1 MRRRDSQESP
11 MLRAPTAPSKWLT
24 LIATCLGL
32 GMLMID
38 TFVVNVAFPAIGRD
52 LNASLSTAEWTVTGY
67 VLVSGIFPVAM
78 GRVGDIFGRRRVY
91 ISGLALFIAASA
103 AAGLAPSIEALV
115 VARVFQGLGAATMM
129 PGTLAIITQA
139 FPPQQRGLAIG
150 IWGGVSGLGLIA
162 GPILG
167 GLLVRGDEWRWIFWV
182 NIPVGIVGLV
192 LAALFVPESR
202 DEKAARY
209 LDWRGLVTLSAAL
222 FLLLFGLN
230 RANDEGWTSPLILG
244 CFALGALLLTA
255 FVLVEQRVKAPL
267 VDLSLFRTPSFV
279 IACLSAGLFSM
290 AVFGSQPFTSLFM
303 QNYLGFSPL
312 KGGLGFIPATALV
325 AVLMPV
331 SGILGQKLGHRMRYI
346 IIAGSVS
353 VGISFLYLLR
363 LDTES
368 KYLDG
373 LLLPFLLRGLG
384 IGLVMS
390 ATSYAVVSAMPM
402 AKSGLAS
409 GTLTMARNIGTSAGV
424 AIFGAVFLNS
434 VDTNLPSD
442 LDAAGIAP
450 ARAEQVMVAARHL
463 SPARTGPE
471 EEVSRRGV
479 VDGFL
484 ALSVAGLGIVTLA
497 AASACFI
504 RYRPHAS
511 QTVVTT
517 AKPGAA
523 ATPNPAES

>member
-1 MRRRDSQESP
+1 

-52 LNASLSTAEWTVTGY
+52 LKASLSTAEWTVTGY
-67 VLVSGIFPVAM
+67 VLVTGIFPVAM
-78 GRVGDIFGRRRVY
+78 GRVGDIFGRRRIY
-91 ISGLALFIAASA
+91 MTGLVVFVFASA
-103 AAGLAPSIEALV
+103 GCGLSHSIELLV
-115 VARVFQGLGAATMM
+115 FFRVIQGLGAATMM
-129 PGTLAIITQA
+129 PGTLSIITQA
-139 FPPQQRGLAIG
+139 FPAHQRGLAIG

-167 GLLVRGDEWRWIFWV
+167 GLLVRGDNWRWIFWV
-182 NIPVGIVGLV
+182 NIPVGVVALV
-192 LAALFVPESR
+192 MAVLFVPESR
-202 DEKAARY
+202 DEKAPRY
-209 LDWRGLVTLSAAL
+209 LDWRGLIALSGSL

-230 RANDEGWTSPLILG
+230 RGNEEGWTSPLIIG
-244 CFALGALLLTA
+244 CFVAGTLCLPL
-255 FVLVEQRVKAPL
+255 FVMIERRVRAPL
-267 VDLSLFRTPSFV
+267 VDLTLFRTPAFV

-312 KGGLGFIPATALV
+312 QGGLGFLPATILV
-325 AVLMPV
+325 ALLMPV

-346 IIAGSVS
+346 IIAGSLS

-363 LDTES
+363 MDTDS
-368 KYLDG
+368 TYMGG
-373 LLLPFLLRGLG
+373 LFVPFIFRGLG

-390 ATSYAVVSAMPM
+390 ATSYAVVSSMPVN
-402 AKSGLAS
+402 KSGLAS

-424 AIFGAVFLNS
+424 AIFGAVFLHS
-434 VDTNLPSD
+434 VETNVPANLQS
-442 LDAAGIAP
+442 AGVPA
-450 ARAEQVMVAARHL
+450 ARAEQVVSRARHFV
-463 SPARTGPE
+463 PTVGGPE
-471 EEVSRRGV
+471 QDASENGI

-484 ALSVAGLGIVTLA
+484 AVSLAGLGIVSLA
-497 AASACFI
+497 AVSACFI

-511 QTVVTT
+511 Q
-517 AKPGAA
+517 AA
-523 ATPNPAES
+523 AASPSASPPPNTTVPAAPISRVEGA

>member
-1 MRRRDSQESP
+1 

-91 ISGLALFIAASA
+91 ISGLVLFILASA
-103 AAGLAPSIEALV
+103 ACGMAPSIEVLV
-115 VARVFQGLGAATMM
+115 VARVFQGVGAATMM
-129 PGTLAIITQA
+129 PGTLSIITQA

-182 NIPVGIVGLV
+182 NIPVGIVGLI
-192 LAALFVPESR
+192 LAALFIPESR
-202 DEKAARY
+202 DEKAPRY
-209 LDWRGLVTLSAAL
+209 LDWRGLATLSTAL

-230 RANDEGWTSPLILG
+230 RANEEGWTSPIILG
-244 CFALGALLLTA
+244 CFAIGALMLPA
-255 FVLVEQRVKAPL
+255 FVMVERRVKAPL

-303 QNYLGFSPL
+303 QNHLGFSPL
-312 KGGLGFIPATALV
+312 RGGLGFVPATALV
-325 AVLMPV
+325 AILMPV

-346 IIAGSVS
+346 IIAGSMS

-368 KYLDG
+368 HYLDG
-373 LLLPFLLRGLG
+373 LLLPFIFRGLG

-424 AIFGAVFLNS
+424 AIFGAVFLHS
-434 VDTNLPSD
+434 VDNNLPSD
-442 LDAAGIAP
+442 LEAAGVAP
-450 ARAEQVMVAARHL
+450 ARAEQVTAAARHFV
-463 SPARTGPE
+463 ATGSGE
-471 EEVSRRGV
+471 EQAIAEDGV
-479 VDGFL
+479 VNGFL

-497 AASACFI
+497 TVSAFFI
-504 RYRPHAS
+504 KYRPHAT
-511 QTVVTT
+511 QVH
-517 AKPGAA
+517 APAA
-523 ATPNPAES
+523 VGKATSPAES